1 MSSLLS
7 LSKMT
12 SILDSA
18 FKRLA
23 DTNEPPS
30 ESEVTQV
37 RSLLK
42 ELEVR
47 IVDLPRYHAVLDA
60 ERRDLQRCLA
70 AHQAILSP
78 VRQVPAEVLMQIFS
92 YTIEDTY
99 DVLHVESGPW
109 VLTHVCRSWRAVALA
124 CPELWTSLLLPWED
138 LHPHVAGPLH
148 LLDMALSR
156 SKERPLSIS
165 FTPERATPGVKFFC
179 QRLLLEA
186 QRWKCARIYI
196 PNNVYDC
203 FTKLEGGSLPHL
215 ETLDLVIDL
224 NTAHKEAPTF
234 FAAFESAPLLHDVT
248 ISGTQPLSAGRLPSA
263 RLPWKQMRRFCTEHI
278 CSIDHLLEILANT
291 PSLRALDLLCLKWHY
306 PKYAEALGV
315 HESVQSLRLWDPRL
329 LDYLV
334 LPAVECVELEL
345 DEKDKYAAALGK
357 FVRRSECAPRK
368 LVLRNGRPSERLDAL
383 RSVPTL
389 EHLVL
394 DEGFHGRENVE
405 ALFRGL
411 TWGAE
416 SVLLP
421 RMAHFEWIADISSFQ
436 FDGDCLLDMIES
448 RWKVAEDSAVAPLRS
463 VKVACRAW
471 RSKLSPSSLRRLE
484 QLKRDGLDISIS
496 FNGSSI

>member
-1 MSSLLS
+1 
-7 LSKMT
+7 MT

-47 IVDLPRYHAVLDA
+47 IVDFPGHPFPCATGTRRSPHADLLVHYRGHIRCPARRVRSLGIDPRL
-60 ERRDLQRCLA
+60 
-70 AHQAILSP
+70 
-78 VRQVPAEVLMQIFS
+78 
-92 YTIEDTY
+92 
-99 DVLHVESGPW
+99 
-109 VLTHVCRSWRAVALA
+109 
-124 CPELWTSLLLPWED
+124 SLLEGSGVGVPRVMDISSSSLGD

-165 FTPERATPGVKFFC
+165 FTPERATPGVKFFY

-496 FNGSSI
+496 FNDNHLDRTWSF